1 MKESDF
7 MVIYNYDK
15 YQDYKFEYNKDHI
28 LVKKFYTKTS
38 KYAPFTSMM
47 SKPDLTE
54 KKFYDICEE
63 WYARRHREEAAR
75 AAHKKAS

>member
-1 MKESDF
+1 

-15 YQDYKFEYNKDHI
+15 YQDYKFEYKKDHI
-28 LVKKFYTKTS
+28 LVKKFYTTTS

-54 KKFYDICEE
+54 KKFDDICEE

>member
-1 MKESDF
+1 

-15 YQDYKFEYNKDHI
+15 YQDYKFEYKKDHI
-28 LVKKFYTKTS
+28 LVKKFYTKTR
-38 KYAPFTSMM
+38 KYAPFTSMI
-47 SKPDLTE
+47 SKTDLTE
-54 KKFYDICEE
+54 KKFDDICEE

>member
-1 MKESDF
+1 

-15 YQDYKFEYNKDHI
+15 YQDYKFEYKKDHI

-54 KKFYDICEE
+54 KKFDDI
-63 WYARRHREEAAR
+63 
-75 AAHKKAS
+75 

>member
-15 YQDYKFEYNKDHI
+15 YQDYKFEYKKDHI

-38 KYAPFTSMM
+38 KYVLFDNGMYGIILSA
-47 SKPDLTE
+47 KLG
-54 KKFYDICEE
+54 IVIV
-63 WYARRHREEAAR
+63 
-75 AAHKKAS
+75 